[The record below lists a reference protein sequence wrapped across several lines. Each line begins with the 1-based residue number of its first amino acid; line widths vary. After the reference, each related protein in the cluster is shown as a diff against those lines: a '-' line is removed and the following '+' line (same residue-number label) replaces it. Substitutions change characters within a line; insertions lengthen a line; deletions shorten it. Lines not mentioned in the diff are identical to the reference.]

1 MRRVRVGITVG
12 DPAGIGPEI
21 AEKARQDARVQ
32 AVCEPVIFGP
42 ASLEGVRAGEAGA
55 AGGRAA
61 YDTLVRAVDAARR
74 GEVDA
79 IATAPLSKHAF
90 ALAGIPWKG
99 HTDLLAHL
107 CGVEHVRMLFY
118 AAGTEV
124 PALRTAGGAGD
135 GTERRGF
142 SPGGPFSPGGHA
154 PLCVAL
160 VTVHVPL
167 ADVPRLISTP
177 EVTRTI
183 IMTADWLRGL
193 GTTAPRVALA
203 GLNPHAG
210 EAGLLGHEED
220 DVLRPAVAE
229 ARGQGVDASGP
240 WPADTVF
247 VRAARG
253 EFDAVVA
260 CYHDQGLIP
269 VKLLA
274 FGEAVN
280 VTIGLPIIRTSVDHG
295 TAFDIAGHGVAD
307 PGSMIAAVRLAA
319 RLAEARA

>member
-1 MRRVRVGITVG
+1 MRRVRVGITEG

-21 AEKARQDARVQ
+21 AEKARLDPRVQ
-32 AVCEPVIFGP
+32 AVCEPIVF
-42 ASLEGVRAGEAGA
+42 AATSLEGVRVGEDSA

-61 YDTLVRAVDAARR
+61 YETLVRAVDAARR
-74 GEVDA
+74 GEIDA
-79 IATAPLSKHAF
+79 VATAPLSKHAF
-90 ALAGIPWKG
+90 ALAGLPWKG

-107 CGVEHVRMLFY
+107 CGAEHVRMLFY
-118 AAGTEV
+118 A
-124 PALRTAGGAGD
+124 
-135 GTERRGF
+135 
-142 SPGGPFSPGGHA
+142 GGPV
-154 PLCVAL
+154 PLCVTL

-167 ADVPRLISTP
+167 ADVPRLVSTP
-177 EVTRTI
+177 EVARTI
-183 IMTADWLRGL
+183 VMTADWLRGL
-193 GTTAPRVALA
+193 GTAAPRVALA

-210 EAGLLGHEED
+210 EAGLLGRED
-220 DVLRPAVAE
+220 EDVLRPAVAA
-229 ARGQGVDASGP
+229 ARDQGVDASGP

-295 TAFDIAGHGVAD
+295 TAFDIAGRGVAD
-307 PGSMIAAVRLAA
+307 HGSLVAAVRLAA
-319 RLAEARA
+319 RLAAARA